1 MIIDEKDNRKNFSE
15 LKEGDVFKW
24 IGVIYM
30 KTETLYLAD
39 EPINAVDL
47 EYGKLATVKE
57 DAKVTPVDA
66 VLTVEGID
74 YDNRI

>member
-39 EPINAVDL
+39 ESINAVDL
-47 EYGKLATVKE
+47 ECGKLATVKE
-57 DAKVTPVDA
+57 DEKVTPLSA
-66 VLTVEGID
+66 VLTVERGEE
-74 YDNRI
+74 

>member
-30 KTETLYLAD
+30 KTETMYFTD

-57 DAKVTPVDA
+57 DAKVTPIDA
-66 VLTVEGID
+66 VLSVDRGED
-74 YDNRI
+74 A

>member
-39 EPINAVDL
+39 ESINAVDL

-57 DAKVTPVDA
+57 DAKVTPLSA
-66 VLTVEGID
+66 VLTVERGEE
-74 YDNRI
+74 